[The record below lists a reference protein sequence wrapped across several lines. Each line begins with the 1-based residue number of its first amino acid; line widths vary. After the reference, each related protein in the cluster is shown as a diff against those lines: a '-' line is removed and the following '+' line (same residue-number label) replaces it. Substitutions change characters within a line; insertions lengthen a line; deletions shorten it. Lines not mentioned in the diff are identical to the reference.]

1 MPLLVVPTTDSKNV
15 RELYWKLPEHM
26 HEEHKKEY
34 LATNERIKYDLRFAK
49 SDQQQKS
56 LPNVM
61 TQLYNASIYGQ
72 LTTSLIDNMI
82 IPATHTL
89 DLKAIALDKEV
100 CILYNNEAL
109 FINHELDSS
118 SKIVVNYINVIT

>member
-1 MPLLVVPTTDSKNV
+1 
-15 RELYWKLPEHM
+15 M

-89 DLKAIALDKEV
+89 NLKAIALDKEV